1 MSVLAL
7 ARARVVAIDQQ
18 LSHGTLLRDVPW
30 DSNNNAEPGRT
41 ARTSGTHE
49 TLGNCTD
56 DPSLLI
62 EAYHE
67 RVALCLDA
75 GDVSDRQARSIAENE
90 VGSDIDHLAG
100 LQIAHWRHQ
109 LDSIYCIDS
118 PWFTRILSSCILQLN
133 EGWILTAV
141 SMGWTDSELFG
152 LNSNAPKIRIEAQG
166 LVTSLAAS
174 KFKAPKQ
181 VTQVSDQS
189 ATIET
194 GSGAQLKHYRFRSNL
209 GMPIWDH
216 PMARRKAD
224 YEGIEA

>member
-41 ARTSGTHE
+41 AGTSGTHE

-75 GDVSDRQARSIAENE
+75 GDVSDRQARSIAEN
-90 VGSDIDHLAG
+90 
-100 LQIAHWRHQ
+100 
-109 LDSIYCIDS
+109 
-118 PWFTRILSSCILQLN
+118 
-133 EGWILTAV
+133 
-141 SMGWTDSELFG
+141 
-152 LNSNAPKIRIEAQG
+152 
-166 LVTSLAAS
+166 
-174 KFKAPKQ
+174 
-181 VTQVSDQS
+181 
-189 ATIET
+189 
-194 GSGAQLKHYRFRSNL
+194 
-209 GMPIWDH
+209 
-216 PMARRKAD
+216 
-224 YEGIEA
+224 